1 MNRRNLLMNMFQAMH
16 DSLGPSH
23 WWPGETPFEVAV
35 GAILTQNAAWSN
47 VEKAIANLKAAG
59 VFDPRLLHGLPD
71 ARLAELIRPSGY
83 FRLKAGRLKN
93 LLAFLKNE
101 CGYDLRAL
109 AGRDLPSVRE
119 KLLAVRGIGPETA
132 DSILLYA
139 LDYPTF
145 VVDAY
150 TRRLL
155 SRHGLVPE
163 EATYEECANSS
174 WTSWITRPDFSTN
187 TTRSSCAPGNP
198 GAARGRAG
206 APTVPWGDFCNAP

>member
-1 MNRRNLLMNMFQAMH
+1 MNRRNLLMNMFQAML
-16 DSLGPSH
+16 DGLGPSH

-35 GAILTQNAAWSN
+35 GAVLTQNAAWSN

-59 VFDPRLLHGLPD
+59 VFDPRLLHALPD

-109 AGRDLPSVRE
+109 AGRDLASVRE
-119 KLLAVRGIGPETA
+119 NLLAVRGIGPETA

-163 EATYEECANSS
+163 EATYEEMREFFMDVLDHEARLFNEYHALIVRTGKSWCRKGQGQCADC
-174 WTSWITRPDFSTN
+174 PL
-187 TTRSSCAPGNP
+187 
-198 GAARGRAG
+198 GR
-206 APTVPWGDFCNAP
+206 FL

>member
-1 MNRRNLLMNMFQAMH
+1 M
-16 DSLGPSH
+16 G
-23 WWPGETPFEVAV
+23 AV
-35 GAILTQNAAWSN
+35 LTQNAAWAN
-47 VEKAIANLKAAG
+47 VEKAIANLKSAG
-59 VFDPRLLHGLPD
+59 VFAPKPLHDLPE

-93 LLAFLKNE
+93 LLSFLKAE
-101 CGYDLRAL
+101 CGYDIRSL
-109 AGRDLPSVRE
+109 AGRDMPSVRE

-163 EATYEECANSS
+163 ETPYEEMREFFMDVLDHDSRLFNEYHALIVRTGKSWCRKGQGLCADC
-174 WTSWITRPDFSTN
+174 P
-187 TTRSSCAPGNP
+187 
-198 GAARGRAG
+198 RGR
-206 APTVPWGDFCNAP
+206 VL

>member
-1 MNRRNLLMNMFQAMH
+1 MNRESLLMNLFQAML
-16 DSLGPSH
+16 DALGPSR

-35 GAILTQNAAWSN
+35 GAVLTQNASWTN
-47 VEKAIANLKAAG
+47 VELAIANLKAAG
-59 VFDPRLLHGLPD
+59 VFAPKLLHELPD

-93 LLAFLKNE
+93 LLAFLRDE
-101 CGYDLRAL
+101 GGYDMTAL
-109 AGRDLPSVRE
+109 AGRDLAATRE
-119 KLLAVRGIGPETA
+119 KFLSVRGIGPETA

-163 EATYEECANSS
+163 DAAYDEMRDFFMDVLDPDPRLFNEYHALIVRTGKS
-174 WTSWITRPDFSTN
+174 W
-187 TTRSSCAPGNP
+187 CKK
-198 GAARGRAG
+198 AAGRC
-206 APTVPWGDFCNAP
+206 GDCPLGRYL